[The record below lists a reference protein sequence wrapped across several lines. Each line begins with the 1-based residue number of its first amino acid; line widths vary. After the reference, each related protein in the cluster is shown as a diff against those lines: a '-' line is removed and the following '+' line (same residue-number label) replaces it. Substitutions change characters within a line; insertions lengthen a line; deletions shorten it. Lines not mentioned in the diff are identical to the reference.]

1 MLYRINESALRGR
14 VCVWYIFMTD
24 SNQSNVC
31 QRLRH
36 LMSPIVSDLWNIQ
49 SNVVQLFA
57 FQWNTRTYDAMW
69 AHEIYKFKIDNI
81 DRLENT

>member
-1 MLYRINESALRGR
+1 
-14 VCVWYIFMTD
+14 
-24 SNQSNVC
+24 
-31 QRLRH
+31 
-36 LMSPIVSDLWNIQ
+36 MSPIVSDLWNIQ